1 MGLTLGVE
9 SSPKNPPS
17 FTPVLNK
24 LSLQCPTIWV
34 SYRNGKLLTG
44 SLIRMLEL
52 NRYICARSTVFVDVD
67 DGVVAGVV
75 DVHVHVLACADV
87 EVDVDVDVAHVI

>member
-24 LSLQCPTIWV
+24 LSLQCPIMF
-34 SYRNGKLLTG
+34 LLDPGLIIVIARILTD
-44 SLIRMLEL
+44 SLITMFFRIQL
-52 NRYICARSTVFVDVD
+52 IHIPSKVFVDVD
-67 DGVVAGVV
+67 DGVV
-75 DVHVHVLACADV
+75 DVHVRA
-87 EVDVDVDVAHVI
+87 DVDVVSVT